1 MPSKKNPFTQKEYVS
16 IFNALVRLYG
26 ILNSDD
32 IYEIIRI
39 YHPEILKKHLYE
51 ALKKFYTVENQR
63 ALFDVVVT
71 TNNKYVIASK
81 LFNRDFETYDELVKS
96 KEGKPTYLPNTFT
109 ELLFHQ
115 DLDYWYLVNHE
126 ALEKILTIF
135 WKKPLST
142 KKMYKIYNLIF
153 VCTSNNFKLQQLVDN
168 IHDLGGQVQ
177 KESDVMEFANEYMS
191 VVNNTRMPINNGFCP
206 SELRRSAEGGFD
218 HIPWELDPYVVDMYL
233 VKEMNLYDYLEE
245 LKQSTFIPKEYHDD
259 MIKEFEDILKNHPPF
274 DA

>member
-39 YHPEILKKHLYE
+39 YRPEILKKHLYE
-51 ALKKFYTVENQR
+51 ILKKFYLVDNKN
-63 ALFDVVVT
+63 AHFDVVVT
-71 TNNKYVIASK
+71 TNNKYVIASR
-81 LFNRDFETYDELVKS
+81 LFNKDFETYDELVKA

-109 ELLFHQ
+109 EHLFHQ
-115 DLDYWYLVNHE
+115 NLDYWYLVNHE

-135 WKKPLST
+135 WKKPLSSS
-142 KKMYKIYNLIF
+142 KMYKVYNLIF
-153 VCTSNNFKLQQLVDN
+153 VCTSNNFKLQQLVDS
-168 IHDLGGQVQ
+168 IHDLGGKID
-177 KESDVMEFANEYMS
+177 KESEVMEFANEYMTI
-191 VVNNTRMPINNGFCP
+191 VNNTRMPVNNGFCP

-218 HIPWELDPYVVDMYL
+218 HIPWELDPYLVDMYL
-233 VKEMNLYDYLEE
+233 MKDMNLYDYLEE

-259 MIKEFEDILKNHPPF
+259 MIKEFEDILKNHSPF

>member
-51 ALKKFYTVENQR
+51 ALKKFYLVDNKN
-63 ALFDVVVT
+63 AHFDVVTT
-71 TNNKYVIASK
+71 TNNKYVIASR
-81 LFNRDFETYDELVKS
+81 LFNKDFETYDELVKA

-115 DLDYWYLVNHE
+115 NLDYWYLVNHE

-135 WKKPLST
+135 WKKPLSSS
-142 KKMYKIYNLIF
+142 KMYKVYNLIF
-153 VCTSNNFKLQQLVDN
+153 VCTSNNFKLQQLVDS
-168 IHDLGGQVQ
+168 IHELGGKID
-177 KESDVMEFANEYMS
+177 KESEVMEFANEYMTI
-191 VVNNTRMPINNGFCP
+191 VNNTRMPVNNGFCP

-218 HIPWELDPYVVDMYL
+218 HIPWELDPYLVDMYL
-233 VKEMNLYDYLEE
+233 MKDMNLYDYLEE

-259 MIKEFEDILKNHPPF
+259 MIKEFEDILKNHSPF

>member
-51 ALKKFYTVENQR
+51 ALKKFYLVDNKN
-63 ALFDVVVT
+63 AHFDVVTT
-71 TNNKYVIASK
+71 TNNKYVIASR
-81 LFNRDFETYDELVKS
+81 LFNKDFETYDELVKA

-115 DLDYWYLVNHE
+115 NLDYWYLVNHE

-135 WKKPLST
+135 WKKPLSSS
-142 KKMYKIYNLIF
+142 KMYKVYNLIF
-153 VCTSNNFKLQQLVDN
+153 VCTSNNFKLQQLVDS
-168 IHDLGGQVQ
+168 IHDLGGKID
-177 KESDVMEFANEYMS
+177 KESEVMEFANEYMTI
-191 VVNNTRMPINNGFCP
+191 VNNTRMPVNNGFCP

-218 HIPWELDPYVVDMYL
+218 HIPWELDPYLVDMYL
-233 VKEMNLYDYLEE
+233 MKDMNLYDYLEE

-259 MIKEFEDILKNHPPF
+259 MIKEFEDILKNHSPF